1 MFLVFITVN
10 LKNKQENNIAT
21 ILILI
26 VKLMRFC
33 TSVNFLSGC
42 CDRYP
47 DKSQHQ
53 EEQACQ
59 LTVPSLIVRG
69 SPRSRVVKQL
79 VIVRPQSRAENKLLY
94 FLPCHPGQDLHLG
107 NVPLT
112 LRLSLPLLIISQG
125 SPPQTCPQTNLI

>member
-42 CDRYP
+42 CDRYLI
-47 DKSQHQ
+47 K
-53 EEQACQ
+53 ANIRRNR
-59 LTVPSLIVRG
+59 LVSLQFQV
-69 SPRSRVVKQL
+69 
-79 VIVRPQSRAENKLLY
+79 
-94 FLPCHPGQDLHLG
+94 
-107 NVPLT
+107 
-112 LRLSLPLLIISQG
+112 LSLGEVPGAGL
-125 SPPQTCPQTNLI
+125 